1 MIKLNGTVQKEF
13 SFPADPLT
21 TFNFFSDL
29 NRVVHYLPHIEL
41 VEVYGPNQL
50 RVLYSCV
57 ELGTYT
63 ISAFSDLVCTHDIDN
78 LTIFVQPLKD
88 KPPVE
93 EEATLNT
100 TKGYGY
106 FASAAYLE
114 AEGDHTHI
122 EFHLKIVAN
131 LPRPRGM
138 RMMPG
143 RVVNRIAGVMSDSR
157 VSEIA
162 EGFMSNAVQE
172 FTAVQKA
179 QKLAPN
185 K

>member
-13 SFPADPLT
+13 LFPADPLT
-21 TFNFFSDL
+21 TFSFFSDL

-41 VEVYGPNQL
+41 VEVYGANQL
-50 RVLYSCV
+50 RVLYSSV

-63 ISAFSDLVCTHDIDN
+63 INAVSDLVCTHDVDQ
-78 LTIFVQPLKD
+78 LAIFVQPLKD

-93 EEATLNT
+93 AEATLNT
-100 TKGYGY
+100 TIGYGY

-114 AEGDHTHI
+114 AAGDDTHI

-143 RVVNRIAGVMSDSR
+143 RVVNRIAGVMSGSR

-162 EGFMSNAVQE
+162 EGFMCNAAQAFAAWQKSQE
-172 FTAVQKA
+172 
-179 QKLAPN
+179 LASH

>member
-21 TFNFFSDL
+21 TFSFFSDL

-41 VEVYGPNQL
+41 VEVYGANQL
-50 RVLYSCV
+50 RVLYSHV
-57 ELGTYT
+57 ELGAYT
-63 ISAFSDLVCTHDIDN
+63 ISAVSDLVCTHDIDN
-78 LTIFVQPLKD
+78 LTIFVKPLKD

-93 EEATLNT
+93 GEATLNT
-100 TKGYGY
+100 TTGYGY
-106 FASAAYLE
+106 FASAAYLA

-122 EFHLKIVAN
+122 EFHLRIVAN

-162 EGFMSNAVQE
+162 DGFMCNAAQAYAAWE
-172 FTAVQKA
+172 KS
-179 QKLAPN
+179 QKLAS
-185 K
+185 KG